1 MIQIEKNIIKI
12 QALFRRILTLKKLE
26 KEIEFHKMTLN

>member
-1 MIQIEKNIIKI
+1 MILIEKNIIKI
-12 QALFRRILTLKKLE
+12 QALFRRILTLNKLE